1 MADDHD
7 DHGDHGDHGD
17 HDDHGDHPHGS
28 SDGRTTAP
36 QSEYS
41 MRDVALGAVVAA
53 VGLAATFGIPLLL
66 A

>member
-7 DHGDHGDHGD
+7 DHGDHD
-17 HDDHGDHPHGS
+17 DHPHGS

-53 VGLAATFGIPLLL
+53 IGLAATFGIPLLL

>member
-7 DHGDHGDHGD
+7 DH
-17 HDDHGDHPHGS
+17 DDHGS

-41 MRDVALGAVVAA
+41 MQDVALGAVVAA

>member
-1 MADDHD
+1 MADDHSDHD
-7 DHGDHGDHGD
+7 DHGDHDHR
-17 HDDHGDHPHGS
+17 PHGS

-41 MRDVALGAVVAA
+41 MRDVTLGAVVAA

>member
-7 DHGDHGDHGD
+7 DHGDHDH
-17 HDDHGDHPHGS
+17 HPHGS

-41 MRDVALGAVVAA
+41 MQDVALGAVVAA